1 MTSAIK
7 IWRLAQGLTKVD
19 ACELFG
25 VTWKTLHLWENGTDP
40 KGLEL
45 LGRIESVTGQK
56 IQQLFPDYFKT

>member
-1 MTSAIK
+1 MISAIK
-7 IWRLAQGLTKVD
+7 SWRLAQGLTKAD
-19 ACELFG
+19 AHKLFG

-40 KGLEL
+40 TTLEL

>member
-7 IWRLAQGLTKVD
+7 VWRLAQGLTKAD
-19 ACELFG
+19 ARKLFG

-45 LGRIESVTGQK
+45 LGRIEAVTGQK